1 MSFHRLE
8 TLILFYVFQF
18 LLSGNLLP
26 FLYLQLPFLSPLRY
40 LLTFNE
46 VKVFLPLIC
55 ILLLYVEHR
64 DIAFKRKTKSN
75 SLFKRYWVGARG
87 SPPYRLTPPWL
98 LLVQHVRS
106 TFISITSEPAKRRL
120 FPYFV
125 SNEAIW
131 SPQHFLIK
139 TNSKIVCIWHLEIK
153 IKTIKCVIFLSY
165 VNTNRLRR
173 HVNSSSSSFFS
184 FWKVPIMLW
193 NLLSVSLFDAFSNPM
208 ISDIVRIQSSFL
220 TFELNDSNNKSCYSS
235 VLFGL
240 ALLTTFLYFN
250 FLFAFTITTVQLT
263 LNENSSKMDLKEL
276 EHCHTPSF

>member
-131 SPQHFLIK
+131 SPQHFLIR

-165 VNTNRLRR
+165 VNTNL
-173 HVNSSSSSFFS
+173 FS
-184 FWKVPIMLW
+184 MLGLSLSLSHP
-193 NLLSVSLFDAFSNPM
+193 NLLNAD
-208 ISDIVRIQSSFL
+208 
-220 TFELNDSNNKSCYSS
+220 
-235 VLFGL
+235 
-240 ALLTTFLYFN
+240 FLYFVSN
-250 FLFAFTITTVQLT
+250 EAIGSPQHFLIRT
-263 LNENSSKMDLKEL
+263 NSKIVCIWHLKIKI
-276 EHCHTPSF
+276 